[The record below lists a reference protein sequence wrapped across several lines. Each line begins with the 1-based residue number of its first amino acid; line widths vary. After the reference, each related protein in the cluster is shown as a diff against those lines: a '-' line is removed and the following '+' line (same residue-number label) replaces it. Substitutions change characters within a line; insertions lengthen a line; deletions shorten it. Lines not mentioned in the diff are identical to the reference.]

1 MSDLTVVMYHYVRDL
16 KQSRYPG
23 IKGLELSR
31 FRSQLR
37 YLGDNYQF
45 VTMAEVV
52 HSLRTGAALPERA
65 ALMTFDDGYLE
76 HYELCF
82 PLLADAGIQ
91 GCFFPP
97 VAPVR
102 DRVLLDV
109 NRVHFILA
117 VKDSETLAAA
127 IDRQVEENRAAFHLQ
142 TVAEYRAEWAKPNR
156 FDTAETIYV
165 KRMLQVALPE
175 TLRNCIAQALFAQFV
190 ARDEDEFSAEL
201 YCSAE
206 QLRDMQS
213 AGMYVGSHGCDHV
226 WLNAVDADKQRAEV
240 LGSLEFLRSIG
251 SPVDDYWAIAY
262 PYGGWNE
269 SMLGI
274 LRETGCAAG
283 FTTEPAV
290 ARLGDH
296 APLLL
301 PRLDTNDMPV
311 S

>member
-1 MSDLTVVMYHYVRDL
+1 MYHYVRDL
-16 KQSRYPG
+16 KLSRYPG

-37 YLGDNYQF
+37 YLSKNFRF

-52 HSLRTGAALPERA
+52 HSLRSGDRLPDKAAL
-65 ALMTFDDGYLE
+65 LSFDDGYIE

-82 PLLADAGIQ
+82 PLLAESGIE
-91 GCFFPP
+91 GSFFPP

-117 VKDSETLAAA
+117 VKDAETLAIA
-127 IDRQVEENRAAFHLQ
+127 IDRQVEESREEFGLQ
-142 TVAEYRAEWAKPNR
+142 SVAEYRALWAKPNR

-165 KRMLQVALPE
+165 KRMLQVALPDR
-175 TLRNCIAQALFAQFV
+175 LRNSLAKALFAQFV
-190 ARDEDEFSAEL
+190 ARNEDEFSAEL
-201 YCSAE
+201 YCSAA
-206 QLRDMQS
+206 QLREMQG

-226 WLNAVDADKQRAEV
+226 WLNAVDEVKQRAEV
-240 LGSLEFLRSIG
+240 LGSLNFLRSIG

-269 SMLGI
+269 SLLSI
-274 LRETGCAAG
+274 LRETNCTAG

-290 ARLGDH
+290 ARLGEH

-301 PRLDTNDMPV
+301 PRLDTNDFQV
-311 S
+311 H